1 MERDAV
7 SSSNLAS
14 VGYNPD
20 SETLEVEFAK
30 TGKVYE
36 YYNVPQFMFDRLMD
50 APSVG
55 VFFNA
60 EIKSAYSCN
69 PV

>member
-1 MERDAV
+1 MERQAV

-14 VGYNPD
+14 VGYNPV
-20 SETLEVEFAK
+20 SETLEVEFLK

-36 YYNVPQFMFDRLMD
+36 YYNVPQFMFDRLMA
-50 APSVG
+50 APSQG

-60 EIKSAYSCN
+60 EIKNAYSCN
-69 PV
+69 PL

>member
-1 MERDAV
+1 MDRQAV

-14 VGYNPD
+14 IGYDPN

-36 YYNVPQFMFDRLMD
+36 YYNVPQFIYERLME
-50 APSVG
+50 ASSHG

-60 EIKSAYSCN
+60 EIRNVYACS
-69 PV
+69 PL

>member
-1 MERDAV
+1 MERQAV

-14 VGYNPD
+14 VGYDPS
-20 SETLEVEFAK
+20 SETLEVEFVT

-36 YYNVPQFMFDRLMD
+36 YYNVPQFEFDRLLE

-55 VFFNA
+55 QYFNA
-60 EIKSAYSCN
+60 NIRNSYSCS

>member
-1 MERDAV
+1 MEREAV

-36 YYNVPQFMFDRLMD
+36 YYNVPQFMYDRLMV

-60 EIKSAYSCN
+60 EVKSAYSCN